1 MWISKNPN
9 MINDTCANQSIAN
22 DKQQDDSTSVIAL
35 RKSIIK
41 SLPDL
46 ANSDK
51 QSQWWLLGTTG
62 CHLCEVAETLM
73 AQLVAVQ
80 PISYHYLDIADF
92 DEELMMQFATTIPVI
107 LTLTQQLNYPFSVL
121 DLQQLLV

>member
-1 MWISKNPN
+1 

-22 DKQQDDSTSVIAL
+22 DDDNDEQQDDSTSSVIAL
-35 RKSIIK
+35 RKSIMK

>member
-1 MWISKNPN
+1 MSNDNLISPRIANSESEN
-9 MINDTCANQSIAN
+9 QSDNQSI
-22 DKQQDDSTSVIAL
+22 IAL

-41 SLPDL
+41 ALPDL

-51 QSQWWLLGTTG
+51 QSQCWLLGTTN
-62 CHLCEVAETLM
+62 CHLCEVAESLM

-80 PISYHYLDIADF
+80 PISYHYLDISDF
-92 DEELMMQFATTIPVI
+92 NEELMMQFATTIPVI
-107 LTLTQQLNYPFSVL
+107 LTPTQRLNYPFSVL